1 MSKQPPAALQ
11 SVSGPARAQEITSL
25 VSISCVM
32 RVRDSRA
39 GPDRPGR
46 AGRLQLEGSVGGSV
60 GRRGDDRRIV
70 R

>member
-1 MSKQPPAALQ
+1 
-11 SVSGPARAQEITSL
+11 
-25 VSISCVM
+25 M